1 MKTRIVF
8 TALALLLAPALH
20 AAPPGALV
28 QANFQPVTDGLGFV
42 WDLDSNGSIN
52 QGSNVFSSAMNLEI
66 NGSGLSYQQA
76 MMTADASEYFLTGKY
91 NNRVEVTRRVKID
104 QKVGCVRYFDTIVN
118 SSGASQNLRY
128 TVRINFNNQM
138 QGTITDTGALMANGL
153 GAKDTGFV
161 VMPGPNTQ
169 GPAAIFLL
177 AGRGAKL
184 RPVVQ
189 NQQNYRFNA
198 TYNLALA
205 AGETVSLAYA
215 AGQRLVPGTPDAKT
229 VAKLLAPLNSPRL
242 LAEIPARERKALAN
256 FAPGVF
262 SGSPT
267 APAIA
272 SFLDGLNIER
282 GPTDVLAI
290 GEATRLK
297 GVASCAK
304 LEIETPRGKAAV
316 PFEDVAAVQ
325 GGRREARVLLRDGQ
339 ALAGKLSATGLKFAL
354 STGTTIAL
362 DAALL
367 DRLVLRAIPGE
378 AQAAAPWGFV
388 ETFEGD
394 RLAVKPNP
402 ALKLRV
408 TTAWGVREITAEE
421 LVACG
426 PTEETPFGFQVL
438 LKDGSHFVA
447 FLDGEE
453 IAFDTALFGKK
464 NFKVSEIRQIAVTQP
479 KQSDDSSDTAPERA
493 QVVLAGGQVFNGQI
507 DLAEL
512 HFLSPSGVIP
522 VAANLIRTLHNTSE
536 DATATAPVFTA
547 EVWGGGSIAG
557 SLREVIV
564 PVRSGGSVFQVPL
577 RDLVDAV
584 VPSPAMPEGLRDKIA
599 ALIRELAHPDWE
611 KREAA
616 SRELGE
622 LGAMTHAQ
630 LNEAVKQTTDAE
642 VRRRAQTLLDAIA
655 VP

>member
-1 MKTRIVF
+1 MMRTRIFF
-8 TALALLLAPALH
+8 TAIVLLLAPAVR
-20 AAPPGALV
+20 AVSPQGLV

-52 QGSNVFSSAMNLEI
+52 QGSNIFSNALYLEI
-66 NGSGLSYQQA
+66 NGSGLSYQQS
-76 MMTADASEYFLTGKY
+76 MMTADASEYFLSGKY
-91 NNRVEVTRRVKID
+91 NNRVEVTRRIKID
-104 QKVGCVRYFDTIVN
+104 QKVGYVRYFDTIVN
-118 SSGASQNLRY
+118 NSGASQTLRY
-128 TVRINFNNQM
+128 ALRIYFNNQM
-138 QGTITDTGALMANGL
+138 QGAITDTGAPLANGL
-153 GAKDTGFV
+153 GAKDTGFF

-169 GPAAIFLL
+169 GPGAIFLL

-189 NQQNYRFNA
+189 NQQNYRFTA
-198 TYNLALA
+198 TYNLTLA
-205 AGETVSLAYA
+205 AGETISLAYA
-215 AGQRLVPGTPDAKT
+215 AGQRVVPGMPDAKA

-262 SGSPT
+262 SSSPT
-267 APAIA
+267 PPAIA
-272 SFLDGLNIER
+272 SFLDSLNVER

-297 GVASCAK
+297 GAASCAK
-304 LEIETPRGKAAV
+304 LEIDTPRGKTAV
-316 PFEDVAAVQ
+316 PFENIAAVQ

-354 STGTTIAL
+354 STGTTINL

-367 DRLVLRAIPGE
+367 DRLVMRTIPGE
-378 AQAAAPWGFV
+378 VQAAAPWGFV

-402 ALKLRV
+402 ALKLRA
-408 TTAWGVREITAEE
+408 TTAWGVREVTADE

-426 PTEETPFGFQVL
+426 PTDETPFGFQVL

-447 FLDGEE
+447 FLDGDEM
-453 IAFDTALFGKK
+453 AFDTALFGKK

-479 KQSDDSSDTAPERA
+479 KQSDDAADTAPEHA

-507 DLAEL
+507 DLADL

-536 DATATAPVFTA
+536 DTAVSAPVFTA

-564 PVRSGGSVFQVPL
+564 PVRSGGSVFQVPV
-577 RDLVDAV
+577 RDFVDVV

-599 ALIRELAHPDWE
+599 ALIRDLAHPDWE

-622 LGAMTHAQ
+622 LGAMTHTQ
-630 LNEAVKQTTDAE
+630 LDEAVKQTTDAE
-642 VRRRAQTLLDAIA
+642 VRRRAQVLLDAA
-655 VP
+655 R